1 MNNYFN
7 QIQNRAQNQKGSYD
21 FLIEPQNIHEVMAFD
36 AEAFDK
42 MVKEQDFRQTIP
54 SSIKKSWKK
63 LRIYLEGFANY
74 AANIDDIRTLTLLA
88 NEMGAMTLVRVEN
101 YSGVLHIILNG
112 NARLRSLL
120 SGIKYRADNI
130 KIVSMGLGVAGAI
143 NAAKKGSIL
152 TVILVSAFRVIDYI
166 LRDTM
171 TLSMLIGS
179 LASDVAKV
187 MIAYGASV
195 SILSFIG
202 TGASLTLAIGPMIIV
217 VVVGIGAHFI
227 FNAIENEFHITKKLI
242 KALDEYINNPNK
254 IIGESIF
261 DYKTKEL
268 NNNFGLSSL

>member
-7 QIQNRAQNQKGSYD
+7 QIQNRAQNQKGAYD

-143 NAAKKGSIL
+143 DAAKKGSIL

-187 MIAYGASV
+187 MIAYGATILFLKATGTV
-195 SILSFIG
+195 LSF
-202 TGASLTLAIGPMIIV
+202 AIGPIAMV
-217 VVVGIGAHFI
+217 VFVGIGAHFL
-227 FNAIENEFHITKKLI
+227 FNSLEKNFQITEKLI
-242 KALDEYINNPNK
+242 IAINELIEDPNK
-254 IIGESIF
+254 RLNESIF
-261 DYKTKEL
+261 DYKTKEI

>member
-7 QIQNRAQNQKGSYD
+7 QIQNRAQNQKGAYD

-143 NAAKKGSIL
+143 DAAKKGSIL

-187 MIAYGASV
+187 MIAYGAT
-195 SILSFIG
+195 ILFLKATG
-202 TGASLTLAIGPMIIV
+202 TVLTIAIGPIAAVIA
-217 VVVGIGAHFI
+217 VGIGAHLL
-227 FNAIENEFHITKKLI
+227 FNYLEDNFHITEKLI
-242 KALDEYINNPNK
+242 IAINELIEDPSK
-254 IIGESIF
+254 MLSESIF
-261 DYKTKEL
+261 DYKTNAI